1 MDLARFFFG
10 LHAGTHAGEVYEGRM
25 SGSDRV
31 FGGLSEAQMRVRPGP
46 GLNSLVWLLW
56 HMARTEDVAVNLV
69 VAARPQVFDE
79 AWARRMN
86 VLRPD
91 MGTGMTVDE
100 VAALTEQADVD
111 AVRAYRSAVGRRT
124 RQVVGALRA
133 QAWDE
138 TLGLPDT
145 ARAAATGAFGPND
158 EWVEGLGHR
167 PWQSHSRGEQLGNTA
182 IRHNGH
188 HIGEAVTIRG
198 LAGFGLGI

>member
-1 MDLARFFFG
+1 
-10 LHAGTHAGEVYEGRM
+10 
-25 SGSDRV
+25 
-31 FGGLSEAQMRVRPGP
+31 
-46 GLNSLVWLLW
+46 
-56 HMARTEDVAVNLV
+56 
-69 VAARPQVFDE
+69 
-79 AWARRMN
+79 MN

-158 EWVEGLGHR
+158 EWVEGVGIA
-167 PWQSHSRGEQLGNTA
+167 RGK
-182 IRHNGH
+182 
-188 HIGEAVTIRG
+188 VIRG
-198 LAGFGLGI
+198 ASSSATQPSGTTATTSAKR